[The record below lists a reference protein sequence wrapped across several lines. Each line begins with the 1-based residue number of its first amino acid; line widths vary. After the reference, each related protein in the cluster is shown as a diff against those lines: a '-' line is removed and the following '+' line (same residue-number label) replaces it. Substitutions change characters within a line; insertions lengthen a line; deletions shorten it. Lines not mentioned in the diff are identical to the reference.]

1 MSLQLSRHRRAFKA
15 GLIGAGIHTFIV
27 LAVFLK
33 VLTLSDGTAK
43 WGVSMGLLWTL
54 EIWVAPLY
62 LYFDWDWDV
71 QSFYLLCLLGGGLFY
86 FVMTYLGTRIVL
98 KLKTTSHAQ

>member
-1 MSLQLSRHRRAFKA
+1 MKA

-27 LAVFLK
+27 FAVLLK

-54 EIWVAPLY
+54 EIWLVPLY
-62 LYFDWDWDV
+62 TYFGWDWNV
-71 QSFYLLCLLGGGLFY
+71 RSFYLLCLLGGGLFY
-86 FVMTYLGTRIVL
+86 FVMTYLGTCIVL
-98 KLKTTSHAQ
+98 KLKATSHGQ

>member
-1 MSLQLSRHRRAFKA
+1 MSLQLSRHRRAFRA

-54 EIWVAPLY
+54 EIWLAPLY
-62 LYFDWDWDV
+62 WLFGWNWDV
-71 QSFYLLCLLGGGLFY
+71 QSFYMLSILGGGLFY
-86 FVMTYLGTRIVL
+86 FVMTYLGARIVL
-98 KLKTTSHAQ
+98 KLKTISH